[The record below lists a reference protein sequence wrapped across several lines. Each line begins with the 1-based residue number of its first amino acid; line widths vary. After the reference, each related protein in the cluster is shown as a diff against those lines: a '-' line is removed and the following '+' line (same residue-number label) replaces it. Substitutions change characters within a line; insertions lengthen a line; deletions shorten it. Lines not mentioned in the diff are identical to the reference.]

1 MHILLQCV
9 PCKYFYQMSRNTDR
23 INHKITN
30 KESYALLQ
38 KPTNATFIPQETM
51 ENDEEK
57 TSVRQKSEVIYVK
70 SKLVKNQE
78 TKGQE
83 EKKSTSQGM
92 ESKTFGNAEIQI
104 Q

>member
-1 MHILLQCV
+1 
-9 PCKYFYQMSRNTDR
+9 MSRNTDT

-30 KESYALLQ
+30 KESYAFLQ

-57 TSVRQKSEVIYVK
+57 TSLRQKSEVIYVE
-70 SKLVKNQE
+70 SKLAKDQE

-83 EKKSTSQGM
+83 EKKSI
-92 ESKTFGNAEIQI
+92 N
-104 Q
+104 

>member
-1 MHILLQCV
+1 MHTLLSHLA
-9 PCKYFYQMSRNTDR
+9 CKYFYQMSRNTDT
-23 INHKITN
+23 INNEITY
-30 KESYALLQ
+30 KELYALLQ

>member
-1 MHILLQCV
+1 
-9 PCKYFYQMSRNTDR
+9 MSRNTDR

-38 KPTNATFIPQETM
+38 KPTNATFIPQKTM

-57 TSVRQKSEVIYVK
+57 TSVRQENKIIYVK
-70 SKLVKNQE
+70 SKLAKDKK

-83 EKKSTSQGM
+83 EKKSIGQGL

>member
-38 KPTNATFIPQETM
+38 KPTNATFIPEETM
-51 ENDEEK
+51 ETNEE
-57 TSVRQKSEVIYVK
+57 TACIRQESEVVYSE
-70 SKLVKNQE
+70 SKLAEN
-78 TKGQE
+78 TKTEGQE
-83 EKKSTSQGM
+83 ETESSKETVQ
-92 ESKTFGNAEIQI
+92 SKTVCFP
-104 Q
+104 

>member
-38 KPTNATFIPQETM
+38 KPTNATFISKETM
-51 ENDEEK
+51 ETNEETESIRQKNQVVYAESTLVENKKTEGQEK
-57 TSVRQKSEVIYVK
+57 T
-70 SKLVKNQE
+70 
-78 TKGQE
+78 KGNG
-83 EKKSTSQGM
+83 KVM
-92 ESKTFGNAEIQI
+92 EDATIGNAPTYV
-104 Q
+104 